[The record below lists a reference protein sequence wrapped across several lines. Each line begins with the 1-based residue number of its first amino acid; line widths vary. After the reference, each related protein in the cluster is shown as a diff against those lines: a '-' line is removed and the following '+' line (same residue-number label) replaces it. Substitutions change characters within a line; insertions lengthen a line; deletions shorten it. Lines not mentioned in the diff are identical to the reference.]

1 MIETHIAE
9 EPFHFIQEKDKIFII
24 EFTKALEEMG
34 YTYGGEIGSGYCWGK
49 YMLIFR
55 KANVKSKNVVA
66 RIYIKDDSIVLRLFF
81 NHVTKHAAY
90 ISASPAHI
98 QNAFT
103 GDYGTC
109 KHCKGD
115 SCKFRKDYE
124 IDGVKYE
131 KCNGTT
137 FEFHDPKIENLAYYL
152 ALFKEFY
159 PLSKKRSIPD
169 RE

>member
-1 MIETHIAE
+1 MIETHMAE
-9 EPFHFIQEKDKIFII
+9 IQFHFIQENDKTFII
-24 EFTKALEEMG
+24 EFTKALEDMG

-66 RIYIKDDSIVLRLFF
+66 RIYIKEDSIVLRLFF
-81 NHVTKHAAY
+81 NNITKHAAY
-90 ISASPAHI
+90 ISASPEYI
-98 QNAFT
+98 RNAFT

-109 KHCKGD
+109 KHCKGEH
-115 SCKFRKDYE
+115 CKFRKDYE

-137 FEFHDPKIENLAYYL
+137 FAFHNPTVENLSEYL

-159 PLSKKRSIPD
+159 PLSKR
-169 RE
+169 